1 MGKSKKRIF
10 NKNTDLKGS
19 VLKRK
24 DIVSQI
30 LSDIRTNNF
39 NEKTI
44 NFISLFGI
52 TIEELFEAGAVYE
65 ELSAV
70 EKHFII

>member
-19 VLKRK
+19 ILKRNE
-24 DIVSQI
+24 IISQI
-30 LSDIRTNNF
+30 LMDIRSNSLSN
-39 NEKTI
+39 KTI
-44 NFISLFGI
+44 KFISLFGI
-52 TIEELFEAGAVYE
+52 TMEELSEAGAAYE

-70 EKHFII
+70 KHLIY

>member
-19 VLKRK
+19 TFKRD
-24 DIVSQI
+24 DIISQI
-30 LSDIRTNNF
+30 LYDIRSNNL
-39 NEKTI
+39 NDKTR

-52 TIEELFEAGAVYE
+52 TIEELSEAGAAYE
-65 ELSAV
+65 ELSV
-70 EKHFII
+70 IKHLIY

>member
-19 VLKRK
+19 TFKRD
-24 DIVSQI
+24 DIISQI
-30 LSDIRTNNF
+30 LYDIRSNNL
-39 NEKTI
+39 NDKTR

-52 TIEELFEAGAVYE
+52 KIEELSEAGAAYE
-65 ELSAV
+65 ELSV
-70 EKHFII
+70 IKHLIY

>member
-19 VLKRK
+19 ILKRD
-24 DIVSQI
+24 DIISQI
-30 LSDIRTNNF
+30 LMDIRSNNLS
-39 NEKTI
+39 NKTK

-52 TIEELFEAGAVYE
+52 TMEELSEAGAAYE

-70 EKHFII
+70 KHLIY